1 MRMEFATLRP
11 ESAGGVRSRDGSRSQ
26 RHVGMRKRTIPP
38 ARCMVDSHEGADLT
52 VSDSGWLDALIR
64 GHARPAYAFALALTG
79 RPDIAEEFVQEAF
92 VRAWQSAKT
101 PRETAPFRAWLYRT
115 ILNLARDRHRRASR
129 WNRIPWLP
137 QPAADPAQI
146 AERHIGD
153 AALIT
158 ALGQLSRREREA
170 VALRY
175 FEDLSYADISALLGV
190 RDSTARV
197 LVNRAL
203 NKLRVRL
210 GALGMALREAQS

>member
-1 MRMEFATLRP
+1 
-11 ESAGGVRSRDGSRSQ
+11 VRF
-26 RHVGMRKRTIPP
+26 I
-38 ARCMVDSHEGADLT
+38 VDSHEGADLT
-52 VSDSGWLDALIR
+52 VSGPGWIDELIR
-64 GHARPAYAFALALTG
+64 AQSRPAYAFALALTG

-101 PRETAPFRAWLYRT
+101 PREIAPFRGWIYRT

-129 WNRIPWLP
+129 WNRIPWVP
-137 QPAADPAQI
+137 RPAADPAQI
-146 AERHIGD
+146 AEGHIGD

-158 ALGQLSRREREA
+158 ALHHLSRREREA

-175 FEDLSYADISALLGV
+175 FEDLSYADISAVLGV

-210 GALGMALREAQS
+210 GALGMALPEAQL